1 MWRFG
6 DLLYFLKLSL
16 KFFLN
21 GRKMY
26 TGNKCGKYIL
36 EDIIPIL
43 LLTVSENEK
52 NRPTG

>member
-1 MWRFG
+1 MLIVVKSG
-6 DLLYFLKLSL
+6 CGHFLNLSR

-26 TGNKCGKYIL
+26 TGNKCGKYTM

-43 LLTVSENEK
+43 WLTVSENEK
-52 NRPTG
+52 TDQ